1 MKTSNIKNAIAIAL
15 FLTIASPVMSADL
28 TDPKITTENIES
40 RAAQLQT
47 RLEEIQSMDKEG
59 LSRAEKKNLR
69 HEVREIKKE
78 LAAISGGVYLSIGA
92 IILIALLLIL
102 LL

>member
-1 MKTSNIKNAIAIAL
+1 MKMIFSGKTIIL
-15 FLTIASPVMSADL
+15 FLLVAPASPVMGAINSE
-28 TDPKITTENIES
+28 TVINSPRENRAIE
-40 RAAQLQT
+40 LQN
-47 RLEEIQSMDKEG
+47 RLQEIKAMDK
-59 LSRAEKKNLR
+59 AELTRIERKQLR

-78 LAAISGGVYLSIGA
+78 LATKAGGVYLSVGA